1 MTMMRTPFSPSV
13 PVFARWRGL
22 VAWLIASLCLLAA
35 ASAAAQT
42 DFLEPEQAFA
52 LSVRPA
58 GEKTVALHFEIA
70 PGYYLYRKA
79 FHFQA
84 DGATLSDA
92 VLPPGKVKFDE
103 TFQENV
109 ETYRGQLDLEIPV
122 QQAPAVFE
130 LRVVA
135 QGCADAGLCY
145 PPMTTPL
152 KVSLLGWGGDGTV
165 SGAPQQSA
173 AQQSGAV
180 PGSSSKLSA
189 ASAGNAASAGDAA
202 PLPAATAPDG
212 SSRIQRILQGG
223 SWWTTVGAFWLMGL
237 LLSFTPCVLP
247 MLPILSS
254 IIAGGGPVSRWRGLS
269 LAWVYALGMSLVYTA
284 LGVAAGLAGEGLA
297 AALQQPW
304 VLLLFGLLLV
314 VLALSMFDVY
324 ELQLPHALSTRLD
337 GASRNLPGGRFVGVF
352 LMGGLSALIVSPCVT
367 GPLAGALVFLSQT
380 RDVTLAGSALF
391 ALAWGMSVPLL
402 LLGFS
407 AGAWLPRSGAWM
419 HAVKRFFG
427 LLLIAVALWIVQ
439 PVLPPQVVL
448 LAWGLVLLV
457 VGFMLRPFDAHPHA
471 GAPRVWLQRALGVA
485 ALAFGVMQL
494 AGAASGGRDAWQ
506 PLAQWTAKQ
515 TGESPAGAPA
525 LAFRSVSSVAELD
538 ELLRT
543 AARPVMLDFYADWC
557 VSCKEMERFT
567 FSDPVVAQ
575 KLSGALLLKADVTA
589 NSDEHK
595 ALLKRFGLFG
605 PPGTIFFDPRGQELL
620 QARVIGYQA
629 AREFENSLAKAGL

>member
-1 MTMMRTPFSPSV
+1 MIRDLSFPSF
-13 PVFARWRGL
+13 PSRR
-22 VAWLIASLCLLAA
+22 AWHGYAA
-35 ASAAAQT
+35 AVIAVMMLMLAGASPAQT
-42 DFLEPEQAFA
+42 EFLEPEQAFA

-58 GEKTVALHFEIA
+58 GDKTVALHFDIA

-79 FHFQA
+79 FRFEA
-84 DGATLSDA
+84 DGASLAAA
-92 VLPPGKVKFDE
+92 VLPAGKVKFDE

-109 ETYRGQLDLEIPV
+109 ETYRDQLDFEVPV
-122 QQAPAVFE
+122 EQATQAFE

-152 KVSLLGWGGDGTV
+152 KVSLVGWGGDGSVTGAPQSSAAAPRKGNLV
-165 SGAPQQSA
+165 SGAA
-173 AQQSGAV
+173 AEVAQAPAV
-180 PGSSSKLSA
+180 
-189 ASAGNAASAGDAA
+189 AG
-202 PLPAATAPDG
+202 G
-212 SSRIQRILQGG
+212 SSRIERILQGG

-269 LAWVYALGMSLVYTA
+269 LAWVYALGMSVIYTA

-314 VLALSMFDVY
+314 VLALSMFDAY
-324 ELQLPHALSTRLD
+324 ELQLPHALSSRLD
-337 GASRNLPGGRFVGVF
+337 GAARRLPGGRFVGVF

-367 GPLAGALVFLSQT
+367 GPLAGALVYLSQT

-402 LLGFS
+402 LLGVS

-439 PVLPPQVVL
+439 PVLPGPVVL
-448 LAWGLVLLV
+448 LAWGLLLLV
-457 VGFMLRPFDAHPHA
+457 IGFMMRPFDSHPHA
-471 GAPRVWLQRALGVA
+471 GAPRVWLQRAVGVA
-485 ALAFGVMQL
+485 ALALGVMQL

-506 PLAQWTAKQ
+506 PLVQWTAGRV
-515 TGESPAGAPA
+515 GEARAEAPH
-525 LAFRSVSSVAELD
+525 LAFRAVNSVADLD
-538 ELLRT
+538 QALRT
-543 AARPVMLDFYADWC
+543 AGRPVMLDFYADWC

-567 FSDPVVAQ
+567 FSDPAIQQ
-575 KLSGALLLKADVTA
+575 KLAGALLLKADVTA
-589 NSDEHK
+589 NGPEHK
-595 ALLKRFGLFG
+595 ALLKRFALFG
-605 PPGTIFFDPRGQELL
+605 PPGTIFFDASGRELPE
-620 QARVIGYQA
+620 ARVIGYQA